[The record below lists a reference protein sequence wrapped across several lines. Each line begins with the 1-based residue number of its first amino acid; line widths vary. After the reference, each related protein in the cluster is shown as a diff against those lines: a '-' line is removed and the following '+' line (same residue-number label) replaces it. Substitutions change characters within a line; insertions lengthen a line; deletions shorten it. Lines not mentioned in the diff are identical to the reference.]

1 MQLTAIQQKEIEE
14 SVWVVNTALK
24 RQGLSSNED
33 LRQSAILYM
42 CECLLR
48 YDPTKGIK
56 WTTFAYKNVYLFIKR
71 TYKKENKRTQYECD
85 CDDDLML
92 IGVPIEQKQDTFVV
106 KDIMALCTPTE
117 QKILMLKLQGYKHE
131 EIGLKLHCSISKI
144 NNYMQSIRAKTREF
158 GYEQQR

>member
-1 MQLTAIQQKEIEE
+1 MQLTAIQQKEIED

-92 IGVPIEQKQDTFVV
+92 IGVPIEQKQDAFVV

>member
-1 MQLTAIQQKEIEE
+1 MQLTATQQKEIEDSE
-14 SVWVVNTALK
+14 WVVNTALK
-24 RQGLSSNED
+24 RQGLSCNED

-71 TYKKENKRTQYECD
+71 THKKENKRTQYECD

-92 IGVPIEQKQDTFVV
+92 IGGQQNQQNTFIVEN
-106 KDIMALCTPTE
+106 IMDLCTPNE
-117 QKILMLKLQGYKHE
+117 KKILMLKLQGYKYG
-131 EIGLKLHCSISKI
+131 EISVKLHCSISKI

-158 GYEQQR
+158 GYEK

>member
-24 RQGLSSNED
+24 RQGLSCNED

-92 IGVPIEQKQDTFVV
+92 IGVPIEQKQDALVV

>member
-1 MQLTAIQQKEIEE
+1 MQLTAVQQKEIEDSE
-14 SVWVVNTALK
+14 WGVNTALK
-24 RQGLSSNED
+24 RQGLSCNED

-56 WTTFAYKNVYLFIKR
+56 WTTFAYKNVYLYIKR
-71 TYKKENKRTQYECD
+71 TYKKEHKRTQYE

-92 IGVPIEQKQDTFVV
+92 IGEPIEPKQDVFIVE
-106 KDIMALCTPTE
+106 DIMALCTPNE
-117 QKILMLKLQGYKHE
+117 KKILMLKLQGYKHG
-131 EIGLKLHCSISKI
+131 EISIKLHCSISKI

>member
-1 MQLTAIQQKEIEE
+1 MQLTATQQKEIEDSE
-14 SVWVVNTALK
+14 WVVNTALK
-24 RQGLSSNED
+24 RQGLSCNED

-71 TYKKENKRTQYECD
+71 THKKENKRTQYECD

-92 IGVPIEQKQDTFVV
+92 IGGQQNQQNTFIVEN
-106 KDIMALCTPTE
+106 IMDLCTPNE
-117 QKILMLKLQGYKHE
+117 KKILMLKLQGYKYG
-131 EIGLKLHCSISKI
+131 EISVKLHCSISKI
-144 NNYMQSIRAKTREF
+144 NNYMQSIRAKTMEF
-158 GYEQQR
+158 RYE

>member
-1 MQLTAIQQKEIEE
+1 MQLTAIQQKEIED

-24 RQGLSSNED
+24 RQGLSCNED

-48 YDPTKGIK
+48 YDPTKGVK

-92 IGVPIEQKQDTFVV
+92 IGEPIEPKQDTFIVG
-106 KDIMALCTPTE
+106 DIMALCTPNE

-131 EIGLKLHCSISKI
+131 EISIKLHCSISKI

-158 GYEQQR
+158 GYEK

>member
-24 RQGLSSNED
+24 RQGLSCNED

-92 IGVPIEQKQDTFVV
+92 IGVPIEQKQDAFVV
-106 KDIMALCTPTE
+106 KDIMDLCTPTE

>member
-1 MQLTAIQQKEIEE
+1 MQLTATQQKEIEDSE
-14 SVWVVNTALK
+14 WVVNTALK
-24 RQGLSSNED
+24 RQGLSCNED

-71 TYKKENKRTQYECD
+71 THKKENKRTQYECD

-92 IGVPIEQKQDTFVV
+92 IGGQQNQQNTFIVEN
-106 KDIMALCTPTE
+106 IMDLCTPNE
-117 QKILMLKLQGYKHE
+117 KKILMLKLQGYKYG
-131 EIGLKLHCSISKI
+131 EISVKLHFSISKI
-144 NNYMQSIRAKTREF
+144 NNYMQSIRAKTMEF
-158 GYEQQR
+158 RYE

>member
-1 MQLTAIQQKEIEE
+1 MQLTAIQQKEIEDSE
-14 SVWVVNTALK
+14 WVVNTALK
-24 RQGLSSNED
+24 RQGLSCNED

-71 TYKKENKRTQYECD
+71 THKKEHKRTQYECD

-92 IGVPIEQKQDTFVV
+92 IGGQQNQQNTFIVEN
-106 KDIMALCTPTE
+106 IMDLCTPNE
-117 QKILMLKLQGYKHE
+117 KKILMLKLQGYKYG
-131 EIGLKLHCSISKI
+131 EISVKLHCSISKI
-144 NNYMQSIRAKTREF
+144 NNYMQSIRAKTMEF
-158 GYEQQR
+158 RYE

>member
-1 MQLTAIQQKEIEE
+1 MQLTAIQQKEIEDSE
-14 SVWVVNTALK
+14 WVVNTALK
-24 RQGLSSNED
+24 RQGLSCNED

-71 TYKKENKRTQYECD
+71 THKKEHKRTQYECD

-92 IGVPIEQKQDTFVV
+92 IGGQQNQQNTFIVEN
-106 KDIMALCTPTE
+106 IMDLCTPNE
-117 QKILMLKLQGYKHE
+117 KKILMLKLQGYKYG
-131 EIGLKLHCSISKI
+131 EISVKLHCSISKI

-158 GYEQQR
+158 GYKQQR

>member
-1 MQLTAIQQKEIEE
+1 MQLTAIQQKEIED

-24 RQGLSSNED
+24 RQGLSCNED

-71 TYKKENKRTQYECD
+71 THKKENKRTQYECD

-92 IGVPIEQKQDTFVV
+92 IGGQQNQQNTFIVEN
-106 KDIMALCTPTE
+106 IMDLCTPNE
-117 QKILMLKLQGYKHE
+117 KKILMLKLQGYKYG
-131 EIGLKLHCSISKI
+131 EISVKLHCSISKI
-144 NNYMQSIRAKTREF
+144 NNYMQSIRAKTMEF
-158 GYEQQR
+158 RYE

>member
-1 MQLTAIQQKEIEE
+1 MQLTAIQQKEIED

>member
-1 MQLTAIQQKEIEE
+1 MWIVSIWYTRTI
-14 SVWVVNTALK
+14 
-24 RQGLSSNED
+24 
-33 LRQSAILYM
+33 
-42 CECLLR
+42 
-48 YDPTKGIK
+48 P
-56 WTTFAYKNVYLFIKR
+56 NVIRRKCII
-71 TYKKENKRTQYECD
+71 YKKENKRTQYECD

-92 IGVPIEQKQDTFVV
+92 IGVPIEQKQDAFVV

>member
-1 MQLTAIQQKEIEE
+1 MQLTATQQKEIEDSE
-14 SVWVVNTALK
+14 WVVNTALK
-24 RQGLSSNED
+24 RQGLSCNED

-71 TYKKENKRTQYECD
+71 THKKENKRTQYECD

-92 IGVPIEQKQDTFVV
+92 IGGQQNQQNTFIIEN
-106 KDIMALCTPTE
+106 IMDLCTPNE
-117 QKILMLKLQGYKHE
+117 KKILMLKLQGYKYG
-131 EIGLKLHCSISKI
+131 EISVKLHCSISKI
-144 NNYMQSIRAKTREF
+144 NNYMQSIRAKTMEF
-158 GYEQQR
+158 RYE